1 MTYATILISNK
12 HDYILITSNLLE
24 KYARNECN
32 VAEKAMVEQWLNC
45 TDLESEIISDVQNPE
60 LKEEIW
66 NGIALKTIH
75 AKPKVSVRSLYAA
88 ASVAACLLFG
98 LMSMHHYNP
107 ELLGTD
113 ILVNNVNGQEAK
125 RINIG
130 SLSFLVEPG
139 SQVNIS
145 TDFFGQANDVKFC
158 GAVSV
163 ISDAASTL
171 EFNIATGTS
180 GCKDTYEDKVKLRK
194 GQTYLAMTDAEY
206 NVIAATG
213 DEIAEGLPRVF
224 SSRLSKR
231 FNL

>member
-1 MTYATILISNK
+1 M
-12 HDYILITSNLLE
+12 ITSNLLE
-24 KYARNECN
+24 KYARNQCN
-32 VAEKAMVEQWLNC
+32 AAEKAMVEHWLNF
-45 TDLESEIISDVQNPE
+45 TDSESQIIVEVQKPE
-60 LKEEIW
+60 LKQEIW

-75 AKPKVSVRSLYAA
+75 AKPKIAVRSLYAA

-98 LMSMHHYNP
+98 LVSIHHYRS

-113 ILVNNVNGQEAK
+113 ILVNNVNGQQVK

-145 TDFFGQANDVKFC
+145 TDFFGQANDIKFC

-163 ISDAASTL
+163 ISDAASTM

-194 GQTYLAMTDAEY
+194 GQTFLAMTDAEY